1 VKLGAVLNRGVQRK
15 REESESE
22 RASEKKMLTLF
33 LAAPPHLSLLPPCTM
48 ASEDVLTDAEEL
60 LARWYGSA
68 RTRPTEQEAG
78 W

>member
-1 VKLGAVLNRGVQRK
+1 
-15 REESESE
+15 
-22 RASEKKMLTLF
+22 MLTLF